1 MNNRHFPTMNFH
13 TFQQINPTTP
23 AECNQFEV
31 NMSWKPFN
39 FVEETTTEQQPTTN
53 QYWYRNNT
61 SVEPTR
67 GAKRTLDRTNSVDGS
82 NDGEGSSCSSN
93 AGDED
98 PEQLSPKKSKKHSR
112 RRKSYNARERN
123 TRRLES
129 NERERQ
135 RMHSLNDAFQ
145 CLRNVIP
152 HVHCQRKLSK
162 IETLTLAKNYIDA
175 LTNTVVRLKTELD
188 EMNMIYEINNNL
200 EGEMPTDLE
209 DTRELVEAALGTLA
223 ES

>member
-1 MNNRHFPTMNFH
+1 
-13 TFQQINPTTP
+13 
-23 AECNQFEV
+23 
-31 NMSWKPFN
+31 MSWKPFN
-39 FVEETTTEQQPTTN
+39 FVEESTSEQPPTTN
-53 QYWYRNNT
+53 QYWYRNNNNNNST
-61 SVEPTR
+61 SVETTR
-67 GAKRTLDRTNSVDGS
+67 GGKRTLDRTNSVDGS

-98 PEQLSPKKSKKHSR
+98 PESMSPKKSKKHSR
-112 RRKSYNARERN
+112 RRKTYNARERN

-188 EMNMIYEINNNL
+188 EMSMIYEINNNL
-200 EGEMPTDLE
+200 EGDMPTDLE